1 MKILLAITVL
11 LLAGCGVEREASGTR
26 VVAADTGVPVIY
38 TVNYPLA
45 WMAQQLAGDA
55 GAVAFPAPA
64 GIDPA
69 LWQPDVN
76 TVLQYQRAD
85 LVLLNGANYAR
96 WTAYVSLPPSRLF
109 DTSASYRDQLISVA
123 AAPVHSHGPGGEHS
137 HGELAFT
144 TWLDLE
150 LAQRQ
155 MQAVATALQRLLP
168 AESAAIEQRRASRQ
182 RELGSMDTRL
192 TVLGQLLGNTPVL
205 YSHPVYQYL
214 QRRYQFNG
222 RALHWEP
229 DQVPSEAQWSE
240 LEGILQAHPA
250 QIMLWEAQ
258 PLPEVQARLA
268 ELGVKTV
275 VFSPMGNRPSSG
287 DFASGM
293 TANIDRLEQLSG
305 IDARRKGQRPHTR

>member
-11 LLAGCGVEREASGTR
+11 LLAGCGGERGAPSTEAVT
-26 VVAADTGVPVIY
+26 ADKGVPVIY
-38 TVNYPLA
+38 TVNCPLA

-55 GAVAFPAPA
+55 AAVVFPAPA
-64 GIDPA
+64 GVDPA
-69 LWQPDVN
+69 FWQPDVD

-85 LVLLNGANYAR
+85 LVLLNGANYAK
-96 WTAYVSLPPSRLF
+96 WTANISLPPSRLL
-109 DTSASYRDQLISVA
+109 DTSASYRNQLI
-123 AAPVHSHGPGGEHS
+123 PVTDGPLHSHGPGGEHS

-150 LAQRQ
+150 LAQQQ
-155 MQAVATALQRLLP
+155 MQAVAAALQRLLP
-168 AESAAIEQRRASRQ
+168 AESAAIEQRRASLQ
-182 RELGSMDTRL
+182 RELVIMDARL
-192 TVLGQLLGNTPVL
+192 TALGQLLDNAPVL

-229 DQVPSEAQWSE
+229 DQVPDEAQWVE
-240 LEGILQAHPA
+240 LAKILQTHPA

-258 PLPEVQARLA
+258 PLPEVQARLDK
-268 ELGVKTV
+268 LGVKTV
-275 VFSPMGNRPSSG
+275 VFSPMGNRPPSG

-293 TANIDRLEQLSG
+293 TTNIDRLEQLSG
-305 IDARRKGQRPHTR
+305 Y

>member
-1 MKILLAITVL
+1 MKKLLAITVL
-11 LLAGCGVEREASGTR
+11 LLAGCGGEREASNTE

-55 GAVAFPAPA
+55 AAVAFPAPA
-64 GIDPA
+64 GVDPA
-69 LWQPDVN
+69 FWQPDVD
-76 TVLQYQRAD
+76 TVLQYQQAD

-96 WTAYVSLPPSRLF
+96 WTANVSLPSSLLL
-109 DTSASYRDQLISVA
+109 DTSASYRDQLIPMTA
-123 AAPVHSHGPGGEHS
+123 GPLHSHGPGGERS

-150 LAQRQ
+150 LAQQQ
-155 MQAVATALQRLLP
+155 MQAVAAALQRLLP
-168 AESAAIEQRRASRQ
+168 ADSAAIEQRRASLQ
-182 RELGSMDTRL
+182 QVLVTMDARL
-192 TVLGQLLGNTPVL
+192 TALGRLLGNTPVL

-214 QRRYQFNG
+214 QRRYQING

-229 DQVPSEAQWSE
+229 DHVPGESQWSE
-240 LEGILQAHPA
+240 LRGILQSHPA
-250 QIMLWEAQ
+250 QIMLWETQ

-268 ELGVKTV
+268 KLGVKTL
-275 VFSPMGNRPSSG
+275 VFSPMGNRPPSG

-293 TANIDRLEQLSG
+293 AANIDRLEQLSG
-305 IDARRKGQRPHTR
+305 IDASSK

>member
-1 MKILLAITVL
+1 MKKLLAVTLL
-11 LLAGCGVEREASGTR
+11 LLAACGGEREAPGTEL
-26 VVAADTGVPVIY
+26 VAADTGVPVIY

-55 GAVAFPAPA
+55 AAAVFPAPA
-64 GIDPA
+64 GVDPA
-69 LWQPDVN
+69 FWQPDAD
-76 TVLQYQRAD
+76 TVLLYQRAD

-96 WTAYVSLPPSRLF
+96 WTANVSLPSSRLL
-109 DTSASYRDQLISVA
+109 DTSVSYRDQLIPVT
-123 AAPVHSHGPGGEHS
+123 AAPLHSHGPGGEHS

-150 LAQRQ
+150 LAQQQ
-155 MQAVATALQRLLP
+155 MQAVAAALQRLLP
-168 AESAAIEQRRASRQ
+168 AESAAIEQRRASLQKVLVTLDARLKT
-182 RELGSMDTRL
+182 LGRR
-192 TVLGQLLGNTPVL
+192 LGNTPVL

-214 QRRYQFNG
+214 QRRYQLNG

-240 LEGILQAHPA
+240 LEGILQTHPA

-275 VFSPMGNRPSSG
+275 AFSPMGNRPSSG
-287 DFASGM
+287 DFAAGM
-293 TANIDRLEQLSG
+293 AANIDRLEQ
-305 IDARRKGQRPHTR
+305 

>member
-1 MKILLAITVL
+1 MKKLLAITVL
-11 LLAGCGVEREASGTR
+11 LLAGCGGEREASNTE

-55 GAVAFPAPA
+55 AAVAFPAPA
-64 GIDPA
+64 GVDPA
-69 LWQPDVN
+69 FWQPDVD
-76 TVLQYQRAD
+76 TVLQYQQAD

-96 WTAYVSLPPSRLF
+96 WTANVSLPSSLLL
-109 DTSASYRDQLISVA
+109 DTSASYRDQLIPMTA
-123 AAPVHSHGPGGEHS
+123 GPLHSHGPGGERS

-150 LAQRQ
+150 LAQQQ
-155 MQAVATALQRLLP
+155 MQAVAAALQRLLP
-168 AESAAIEQRRASRQ
+168 AESAAIEQRRASLQ
-182 RELGSMDTRL
+182 RELVIMDARL
-192 TVLGQLLGNTPVL
+192 TALGQLLDNAPVL

-229 DQVPSEAQWSE
+229 DQVPDEAQWVE
-240 LEGILQAHPA
+240 LAKILQTHPA

-258 PLPEVQARLA
+258 PLPEVARRLSSM
-268 ELGVKTV
+268 GIRV
-275 VFSPMGNRPSSG
+275 VVYAQLGNRPQQG
-287 DFASGM
+287 DFSTNLA
-293 TANIDRLEQLSG
+293 ANIAALEAEAGPKTQG
-305 IDARRKGQRPHTR
+305 RPLL

>member
-11 LLAGCGVEREASGTR
+11 LLAGCGAERETSNTQ

-38 TVNYPLA
+38 TVNYPLT
-45 WMAQQLAGDA
+45 WMTQQLAGNA
-55 GAVAFPAPA
+55 ASVVFPAPA
-64 GIDPA
+64 GVDPA
-69 LWQPDVN
+69 FWQPDVD
-76 TVLQYQRAD
+76 TALQYQRAD
-85 LVLLNGANYAR
+85 LVLLNGANYAK
-96 WTAYVSLPPSRLF
+96 WTASISLPSSRLL
-109 DTSASYRDQLISVA
+109 DTSASYRDQLI
-123 AAPVHSHGPGGEHS
+123 PVTAGPLHSHGPGGEHS

-150 LAQRQ
+150 LAQQQ
-155 MQAVATALQRLLP
+155 MQAVAAALQRLLP
-168 AESAAIEQRRASRQ
+168 AESAAIEQRRASLQ
-182 RELGSMDTRL
+182 QVLVDMDARL
-192 TVLGQLLGNTPVL
+192 TALGRLLGNTPVL

-222 RALHWEP
+222 HALHWEP
-229 DQVPSEAQWSE
+229 DQVPDEAQWGE
-240 LEGILQAHPA
+240 LANILQTHPA

-287 DFASGM
+287 DFAAGM
-293 TANIDRLEQLSG
+293 AANIDRLEQ
-305 IDARRKGQRPHTR
+305 

>member
-1 MKILLAITVL
+1 MKKLLAITVL
-11 LLAGCGVEREASGTR
+11 LLGGCGGEREVSNTE
-26 VVAADTGVPVIY
+26 VVADTGVPVIY

-55 GAVAFPAPA
+55 AAVVFPAPA

-69 LWQPDVN
+69 FWQPDVD

-96 WTAYVSLPPSRLF
+96 WTANVSLPASRLL
-109 DTSASYRDQLISVA
+109 DTSASYRDQFI
-123 AAPVHSHGPGGEHS
+123 PVTAGPLHSHGPGGERS

-150 LAQRQ
+150 LAQQ
-155 MQAVATALQRLLP
+155 QAQAVATALQRLLP
-168 AESAAIEQRRASRQ
+168 AESAAIEQRRASLQ
-182 RELGSMDTRL
+182 QVLVTMDARL
-192 TVLGQLLGNTPVL
+192 TALGQLLGNTRVL

-214 QRRYQFNG
+214 QRRYQLNG
-222 RALHWEP
+222 RAVHWEP
-229 DQVPSEAQWSE
+229 DQVPEEAQWSG
-240 LEGILQAHPA
+240 LQDILQSHPA
-250 QIMLWEAQ
+250 RIMLWEAQ

-275 VFSPMGNRPSSG
+275 IFSPMGTRPSSG

-293 TANIDRLEQLSG
+293 AANIDRLGRCL
-305 IDARRKGQRPHTR
+305 